1 MIDMRKKIGLALL
14 PLLLAGCL
22 ERKMMV
28 NSFVSTDL
36 ELVSKSVPSVINPGR
51 RYVLAVAVNGASAG
65 DIASVA
71 LDILSETTMTKLMTV
86 NLYDDGD
93 KAHPG
98 AGDVIAFDG
107 VYTGQLLWPSAGV
120 GPGKLI
126 FEFSIP
132 GRSVSSLKIPVQ
144 SMDVHPPEITSLVC
158 PDALP
163 SGFNGFKTITA
174 TVADSTGLDDIL
186 CVLMSGFQ
194 NGAVLFSDTLY
205 DNGAGGD
212 LIAGDGMCALQMDS
226 TYASGKQGE
235 YDLRFHA
242 LDKAGLSSAMVSK
255 KMVINNSAPA
265 IVKVTMA
272 QQVNRPASGTVTFL
286 IEARIS
292 DPQGAGDIKWVRL
305 SWKKPDNSY
314 PSASPYQM
322 YDNGLAFDLS
332 KWDYGYRGDVTA
344 NDGVYSIRGVFD
356 SGNLLG
362 EYTLG
367 FQAEDLVGNQ
377 SVEVFYKVTLI
388 GD

>member
-1 MIDMRKKIGLALL
+1 MKKKIWLALL

-22 ERKMMV
+22 ERKMV
-28 NSFVSTDL
+28 INSHDPMDL
-36 ELVSKSVPSVINPGR
+36 ELVRKSVPSVINPGR
-51 RYVLAVAVNGASAG
+51 SYVLAVAVNGASAD
-65 DIASVA
+65 DIALVS
-71 LDILSETTMTKLMTV
+71 LDILSETTMTKLMSM

-98 AGDVIAFDG
+98 NGDVIAFDG
-107 VYTGQLLWPSAGV
+107 VYTGQLLWPSTFT
-120 GPGKLI
+120 GPGTLI

-132 GRSVSSLKIPVQ
+132 GASISPLRISVLSLA
-144 SMDVHPPEITSLVC
+144 VHPPEITSLVC

-163 SGFNGFKTITA
+163 SGFSGFKTITV

-194 NGAVLFSDTLY
+194 NGVVLFSDTLY

-212 LIAGDGMCALQMDS
+212 LIAGDGVCTLQMDS
-226 TYASGKQGE
+226 TYAAGKQGE
-235 YDLRFHA
+235 YELRFHA
-242 LDKAGLSSAMVSK
+242 LDKAGLSSAATSR
-255 KMVINNSAPA
+255 KMIISNSAPT

-272 QQVNRPASGTVTFL
+272 QQVDRPASGTVTFL
-286 IEARIS
+286 IEAQVS
-292 DPQGAGDIKWVRL
+292 DPQGSGDIKWVRL

-314 PSASPYQM
+314 PSASPYLL
-322 YDNGLAFDLS
+322 YDNGLPFDLS

-367 FQAEDLVGNQ
+367 FQAEDLVGNRT
-377 SVEVFYKVTLI
+377 EEIFYKVMLI
-388 GD
+388 DD

>member
-1 MIDMRKKIGLALL
+1 MVIDSLD
-14 PLLLAGCL
+14 P
-22 ERKMMV
+22 
-28 NSFVSTDL
+28 TDL
-36 ELVSKSVPSVINPGR
+36 ELVSKSVPAVINPGR
-51 RYVLAVAVNGASAG
+51 SYVLAVAVNGASAG
-65 DIASVA
+65 DIASVS
-71 LDILSETTMTKLMTV
+71 LDILSETTLAKVMSV

-98 AGDVIAFDG
+98 NGDVIAFDG
-107 VYTGQLLWPSAGV
+107 VYTGRLLWPSAYV
-120 GPGKLI
+120 GPGNLI
-126 FEFSIP
+126 FEFSVP
-132 GRSVSSLKIPVQ
+132 GGSVLPLKLPVQ
-144 SMDVHPPEITSLVC
+144 SLDVHPPEITSLVC
-158 PDALP
+158 PDVLP
-163 SGFNGFKTITA
+163 SGFSGFKTIA
-174 TVADSTGLDDIL
+174 VSVADSTGLNDIL

-194 NGAVLFSDTLY
+194 NGVNLFSDTLY
-205 DNGAGGD
+205 DNGADGD
-212 LIAGDGMCALQMDS
+212 LTAGDGICTLQMDS
-226 TYASGKQGE
+226 TYAAGKQGE

-272 QQVNRPASGTVTFL
+272 QQVDRPASGTVTFL
-286 IEARIS
+286 IEAQVS
-292 DPQGAGDIKWVRL
+292 DPQGGRDIKWVRL

-332 KWDYGYRGDVTA
+332 KWDYGYRGDVAA

-367 FQAEDLVGNQ
+367 FQAEDLVGNRTT
-377 SVEVFYKVTLI
+377 EIFYKVTLI
-388 GD
+388 DD